1 MRFTSKLMVMGITA
15 IIVGIM
21 AIGGSAIYVIV
32 QQDALDELDDFVVTV
47 PTETVRKWTQPP
59 VRPKA
64 TAVSETAIKLGEGA
78 LDETIQYEFD
88 FTALYPANQT
98 NPRFWADPLFAGTG
112 PFGGPSIPDG
122 FEFVSNLDA
131 LRSNDVSG
139 EAKTILIPSI
149 DLIAPVAE
157 LSILEEDAAA
167 RYEQPINLV
176 GHIPETP
183 NPGQL
188 GNGWYFGHLESPILG
203 EGNIFN
209 RLPEV
214 VEMIKN
220 DPVDVIIETDDEAF
234 LYRVTGSIVI
244 RKEDLALYRTPTATV
259 TLVASFPS
267 RVYSHR
273 LLITAELI
281 AARLE
286 S

>member
-1 MRFTSKLMVMGITA
+1 MQFTSRLMVMGITA

-21 AIGGSAIYVIV
+21 AIGGGVIYVIV
-32 QQDALDELDDFVVTV
+32 QQDALDGLDDFVVSV
-47 PTETVRKWTQPP
+47 PTETVRAWTQPP
-59 VRPKA
+59 ARPTA
-64 TAVSETAIKLGEGA
+64 TAVSVPTVELIEGVPP
-78 LDETIQYEFD
+78 EVVHYEFD
-88 FTALYPANQT
+88 FAALYPANQT
-98 NPRFWADPLFAGTG
+98 NPRFWANPLFAGTG
-112 PFGGPSIPDG
+112 PFGGSTIPDG
-122 FEFVSNLDA
+122 FEFVSNLA
-131 LRSNDVSG
+131 AFRGNDVSD
-139 EAKTILIPSI
+139 EAKTIRIPSI

-157 LSILEEDAAA
+157 LIILQEDSGA

-220 DPVDVIIETDDEAF
+220 DPVDVIIETDREAF
-234 LYRVTGSIVI
+234 LYRVTGANVI
-244 RKEDLALYRTPTATV
+244 PKEELTLYRTDTATV

>member
-1 MRFTSKLMVMGITA
+1 MGITA
-15 IIVGIM
+15 IVVGIM
-21 AIGGSAIYVIV
+21 AIGGGAIYVVV
-32 QQDALDELDDFVVTV
+32 QQDALDGLDEFVVAV
-47 PTETVRKWTQPP
+47 PTETVDGWTQPP
-59 VRPKA
+59 VRPTA
-64 TAVSETAIKLGEGA
+64 TAESVPTVEPIDGTPVEVVR
-78 LDETIQYEFD
+78 YEFD
-88 FTALYPANQT
+88 FAGLYPANQT

-112 PFGGPSIPDG
+112 PFGGPTIPDG

-131 LRSNDVSG
+131 LRGNKVSD
-139 EAKTILIPSI
+139 EAKRLLIPSI
-149 DLIAPVAE
+149 DLVAPVSE
-157 LSILEEDAAA
+157 LVILEEERGA

-183 NPGQL
+183 NPGQR

-220 DPVDVIIETDDEAF
+220 DPVDVIIETESEAF
-234 LYRVTGSIVI
+234 LYRVIASNVI
-244 RKEDLALYRTPTATV
+244 PKEELELYRTDTATI

>member
-1 MRFTSKLMVMGITA
+1 MVMGITA
-15 IIVGIM
+15 IVVGIM
-21 AIGGSAIYVIV
+21 AIGGGAIYIIV
-32 QQDALDELDDFVVTV
+32 QQDALDGLDEFVVAV
-47 PTETVRKWTQPP
+47 PTGTVDGWTQPP
-59 VRPKA
+59 VKPTE
-64 TAVSETAIKLGEGA
+64 TAVSEPTVEPIDGIPVEV
-78 LDETIQYEFD
+78 IQYEFD
-88 FTALYPANQT
+88 FAGLYPANQT

-112 PFGGPSIPDG
+112 PFGGPTIPDG

-131 LRSNDVSG
+131 LRGNGVSD
-139 EAKTILIPSI
+139 EAKLLLIPSI
-149 DLIAPVAE
+149 DLVATVSE
-157 LSILEEDAAA
+157 LVILEEERGA

-220 DPVDVIIETDDEAF
+220 DPVDVIIETEGEAF
-234 LYRVTGSIVI
+234 LYRVIRSNVI
-244 RKEDLALYRTPTATV
+244 PKEELELYRTDTATV

>member
-1 MRFTSKLMVMGITA
+1 MVMGITA

-21 AIGGSAIYVIV
+21 AIGGGAIYIIV
-32 QQDALDELDDFVVTV
+32 QQDALDGLDDFVVAV
-47 PTETVRKWTQPP
+47 PTKTIREWTQPP
-59 VRPKA
+59 VRPTA
-64 TAVSETAIKLGEGA
+64 TAVSETAIEPGEGTP
-78 LDETIQYEFD
+78 DQTIQYEFD
-88 FTALYPANQT
+88 FAALYPANQT

-131 LRSNDVSG
+131 FRGNDVNG

-157 LSILEEDAAA
+157 LIILEEDAGP

-244 RKEDLALYRTPTATV
+244 PKEELALYRTATATI

>member
-1 MRFTSKLMVMGITA
+1 MVIGITA
-15 IIVGIM
+15 IIVGLM
-21 AIGGSAIYVIV
+21 AIGGAAIYIVV
-32 QQDALDELDDFVVTV
+32 QQDALDGLDEFVVSV
-47 PTETVRKWTQPP
+47 PTETVSQWTQPP
-59 VRPKA
+59 VKPTA
-64 TAVSETAIKLGEGA
+64 TAVSAPTVEPADSTPSEV
-78 LDETIQYEFD
+78 IQYEFD
-88 FTALYPANQT
+88 FAGLYPANQIS
-98 NPRFWADPLFAGTG
+98 PRFWADPLFAGTG
-112 PFGGPSIPDG
+112 PFGGPTIPDG

-131 LRSNDVSG
+131 LRDDRLSG
-139 EAKTILIPSI
+139 EPKTLLIPSI
-149 DLIAPVAE
+149 GLVAPVSE
-157 LSILEEDAAA
+157 LMILEEDTGA

-209 RLPEV
+209 RLPDV

-220 DPVDVIIETDDEAF
+220 DPVDVIIETENEAF
-234 LYRVTGSIVI
+234 LYRVTGSNVVP
-244 RKEDLALYRTPTATV
+244 KEDLELYRSDTATV

-281 AARLE
+281 AAKLQ

>member
-1 MRFTSKLMVMGITA
+1 MVMGITA

-21 AIGGSAIYVIV
+21 AIGAGAIYVIV
-32 QQDALDELDDFVVTV
+32 QQDALDGLDDFVVAV
-47 PTETVRKWTQPP
+47 PTETVRAWTQPP
-59 VRPKA
+59 VRPTA
-64 TAVSETAIKLGEGA
+64 TAVSVPTVEPAEGA
-78 LDETIQYEFD
+78 PVDVVQYEFD
-88 FTALYPANQT
+88 FAALYPANQT
-98 NPRFWADPLFAGTG
+98 NPRFWANPLFAGTG

-122 FEFVSNLDA
+122 FEYVSNLA
-131 LRSNDVSG
+131 AFRGNDVSG

-157 LSILEEDAAA
+157 LIILEEAGGA

-220 DPVDVIIETDDEAF
+220 DPVDVIIETDNEAF
-234 LYRVTGSIVI
+234 LYRVTGSTVI
-244 RKEDLALYRTPTATV
+244 PKEELALYRTDTATV